1 VVLINGLETL
11 KSKLG
16 ARFLVNLEIF
26 FAKFIFRRES
36 VAQAAEQ
43 VVFKK
48 FSQSDAFSVG
58 VKLVVL
64 ALRLVQLRVFD
75 WLVNLLHKFL
85 DDFFLSELL
94 NLDFF
99 YWVYDELVQFTF
111 FYRPEE
117 VFLSFNVSIYF

>member
-75 WLVNLLHKFL
+75 
-85 DDFFLSELL
+85 
-94 NLDFF
+94 
-99 YWVYDELVQFTF
+99 
-111 FYRPEE
+111 
-117 VFLSFNVSIYF
+117 

>member
-1 VVLINGLETL
+1 
-11 KSKLG
+11 
-16 ARFLVNLEIF
+16 
-26 FAKFIFRRES
+26 
-36 VAQAAEQ
+36 
-43 VVFKK
+43 
-48 FSQSDAFSVG
+48 